1 MKSVLALF
9 SIAALL
15 SALILP
21 IVIRLYAK
29 LGKLDH
35 PDQSRKLHAAP
46 VPRAG
51 GVAIFAAF
59 ALAIG
64 ILHLL
69 PAGGNIVIG
78 KYSNFLARLFPATAV
93 IFLTGLLDDW
103 LDLRPKHKLLGQL
116 LAATLAYW
124 AGIRLLP
131 LPENLEW
138 LAFGLTAF
146 WLILSAN
153 AFNLID
159 GSDGLAGTLGALAC
173 TGLIALAVVIDY
185 HSLALLFAPLAGA
198 ILPFLRLNWP
208 PARVFMGDSGSLTIG
223 FLIGCGG
230 AALSRKAPDG
240 TGLLAAILLLA
251 LPIAEVAISAT
262 RRTLRGR
269 SIFEADCHHL
279 HHQLRRKGLDSKAL
293 LLHMSMFSALAVA
306 VGSSLFILGG
316 PERILL
322 LGALAILFLH
332 ELRDLAY
339 AEFRVL
345 GAVLLGGGLRV
356 WLRQQIELEVLQR
369 ELQAARNPDEI
380 WRSVSGTAQTLGIT
394 QLRAKFGN
402 RQWVEDQSSEDRRRE
417 DTPSCPGWQVRIEL
431 PHNCWLNFC
440 VRDTASNRLENPSSD
455 FARVVRRSLSEP
467 RLARLLPEAHPAP
480 PEPTEVLLLDRSA

>member
-1 MKSVLALF
+1 MKSALALF
-9 SIAALL
+9 FFALTL

-21 IVIRLYAK
+21 LVVRIYLK

-35 PDQSRKLHAAP
+35 PDDSRKLHAAP

-51 GVAIFAAF
+51 GVAIFASF
-59 ALAIG
+59 ALALG
-64 ILHLL
+64 LLHLL
-69 PAGGNIVIG
+69 PAGGNVVID
-78 KYSNFLARLFPATAV
+78 KYSGFLTKLFPSIAA

-103 LDLRPKHKLLGQL
+103 LDLRPKHKLFGQF

-131 LPENLEW
+131 MPENLEW
-138 LAFGLTAF
+138 LAFGLTVF

-159 GSDGLAGTLGALAC
+159 GSDGLAGSLGALAC
-173 TGLIALAVVIDY
+173 LGLVALAVVVDY
-185 HSLALLFAPLAGA
+185 VSLALLFAPLAGA
-198 ILPFLRLNWP
+198 ILPFLRMNWP
-208 PARVFMGDSGSLTIG
+208 PAKVFMGDSGSLTIG

-230 AALSRKAPDG
+230 AALSRKVPDG

-251 LPIAEVAISAT
+251 LPLAEVAVSAT

-279 HHQLRRKGLDSKAL
+279 HHQLRRKGLDAKDL
-293 LLHMSMFSALAVA
+293 LLHMTMFSALAVA
-306 VGSSLFILGG
+306 VGSSLFILGA

-322 LGALAILFLH
+322 LGCLGVLFLH

-345 GAVLLGGGLRV
+345 GSLLLGGGLRI
-356 WLRQQIELEVLQR
+356 WLRQQIEFEVLQR
-369 ELQAARNPDEI
+369 ELSAARSGEDI
-380 WRSVSGTAQTLGIT
+380 WRILRASAKTLGIS
-394 QLRAKFGN
+394 QLRVKLGT
-402 RQWVEDQSSEDRRRE
+402 RQWQEDLGTSQN
-417 DTPSCPGWQVRIEL
+417 CVGWQVRVDL
-431 PHNCWLNFC
+431 PKESWVNFC
-440 VRDTASNRLENPSSD
+440 VRDTASNRLENASSD
-455 FARVVRRSLSEP
+455 FARVVRRSLNEQ
-467 RLARLLPEAHPAP
+467 RLARLLPESTPLAP
-480 PEPTEVLLLDRSA
+480 ELREVLLLDRSA